1 MWKEFSSSKEQNT
14 AFFNFVILQHNIIF
28 EPTYL
33 GEFMLRS
40 SWLSKFLKL
49 FTITFSLTFILGMIP
64 ASPEEGMYPLSEIDK
79 IDLQKAGLKIETKEV
94 YNPDGV
100 SLVDAL
106 VQLSGC
112 TGSFISENGLIIT
125 NHHCAFGAITRAST
139 VEKNYLENGF
149 YAKTPSEEIP
159 SQGYICKITE
169 SYLDVSDA
177 ILGAIKNISDPVERT
192 KMIAQKSKELSDA
205 ATDEKESIIADVSEM
220 FAGKTYVLFKYRII
234 RDVRLV
240 FAPPQSIGNFGGET
254 DNWIWPRHTGDF
266 SIMRAYVAPD
276 GKAATY
282 SKENVPFKP
291 RKFLKINP
299 NGVEAGDFVF
309 QLGYP
314 GRTFRHRPSQYMKYQ
329 LDYLLP
335 YISDLYQ
342 YAIETMQ
349 EISADNKELTLAFAS
364 RIKGLANTMKNYQ
377 GKIKGLKKINL
388 IAQKQE
394 EEKQLQQF
402 INSDS
407 KLKTKYGNLME
418 EIHNVFELV
427 NQNAKADL
435 WLRQINSF
443 STTLSLANFVL
454 TYSEEIR
461 KPDMERNPAY
471 QENNINQTLSR
482 IEYLKQNYNTD
493 FEEAMLNRMLMDAN
507 NFKESS
513 RIAAVD
519 ELLEGN
525 GIHPEETFQDFISN
539 YITNSKI
546 RENEFFDSLLK
557 KSPAEIAAMQDPLFI
572 FAKKIKMQ
580 SQASDKESQKN
591 EGKLNKLYGDLV
603 DVKMEWKKT
612 NFIPD
617 ANSTLRL
624 TYGYIKGYNPA
635 DAIYMEP
642 FTSIE
647 GVIEKNAS
655 GDQEF
660 VIPDKLRAAYAKK
673 DFGKYVSKKT
683 GKLPVGM
690 LYNMDTTGGNSGSPV
705 LDAYGNLIGVNFD
718 RAFEATI
725 NDFAWNESYS
735 RSIGVD
741 IRYVLWV
748 MDKIGGADNLLKEIG
763 VN

>member
-1 MWKEFSSSKEQNT
+1 
-14 AFFNFVILQHNIIF
+14 
-28 EPTYL
+28 
-33 GEFMLRS
+33 MLRS

>member
-1 MWKEFSSSKEQNT
+1 
-14 AFFNFVILQHNIIF
+14 
-28 EPTYL
+28 
-33 GEFMLRS
+33 MLRS
-40 SWLSKFLKL
+40 HWISKFLKL

-79 IDLQKAGLKIETKEV
+79 VDLQKAGLKIDTKEV
-94 YNPDGV
+94 YNPNGV

-149 YAKTPSEEIP
+149 YAKTQAEEIP
-159 SQGYICKITE
+159 SQGYTCKITE
-169 SYLDVSDA
+169 SYQDVSDV
-177 ILGAIKNISDPVERT
+177 ILDAIKNITDPVERT
-192 KMIAQKSKELSDA
+192 KMIAQKTKELSDA
-205 ATDEKESIIADVSEM
+205 ATNEKESIVADVSEM
-220 FAGKTYVLFKYRII
+220 FAGKTYVLFKYRVI

-254 DNWIWPRHTGDF
+254 DNWVWPRHTGDF

-291 RKFLKINP
+291 KKFLKINP

-329 LDYLLP
+329 QDYLLP
-335 YISDLYQ
+335 YISNLYQ

-349 EISADNKELTLAFAS
+349 EISAGNKELTLAFAS

-394 EEKQLQQF
+394 EEKQLQNF
-402 INSDS
+402 INSNPQ
-407 KLKTKYGNLME
+407 LKAKYGNLLE
-418 EIHNVFELV
+418 EIHNVFDLV
-427 NQNAKADL
+427 NQNAQADL

-443 STTLSLANFVL
+443 STTLSLANFIL
-454 TYSEEIR
+454 SYADEMQKPEE
-461 KPDMERNPAY
+461 ERSPAY
-471 QENNINQTLSR
+471 QEKNIKQTLSR
-482 IEYLKQNYNTD
+482 IESIKQNYNPD
-493 FEEAMLNRMLMDAN
+493 FEETMLVKMLMDAN
-507 NFKESS
+507 GFKESS
-513 RIAAVD
+513 RIVAVD
-519 ELLEGN
+519 EILEGN
-525 GIHPEETFQDFISN
+525 GIHPEETFQDFVSNNIS
-539 YITNSKI
+539 NSKI
-546 RENEFFDSLLK
+546 RDKEFFDSLLK
-557 KSPAEIAAMQDPLFI
+557 KSPKEIAEMQDPLFI

-580 SQASDKESQKN
+580 TQASDKESQKN

-612 NFIPD
+612 NMPAGQVGFIPD

-635 DAIYMEP
+635 DAVYMEP
-642 FTSIE
+642 FTSID
-647 GVIEKNAS
+647 GVIEKGAT
-655 GDQEF
+655 GDEDF

-673 DFGKYVSKKT
+673 DFGKYVSKKS
-683 GKLPVGM
+683 GKLPVAM

-748 MDKIGGADNLLKEIG
+748 MDKIGGADTLLKEIG